1 MSRQLYS
8 GDRIGRGKK
17 GIHVM
22 NKPHKRVTT
31 TYPVAIKHGQGRV
44 HVPDPIPW
52 HVHNEHVQCPEC
64 DIIFILTGG
73 FPKVQFL
80 ETLRKQHQDKE
91 LLPDFIP
98 SAPEWTQ
105 VSDCD

>member
-1 MSRQLYS
+1 
-8 GDRIGRGKK
+8 
-17 GIHVM
+17 M

-52 HVHNEHVQCPEC
+52 HVRCEHVKCPEC
-64 DIIFILTGG
+64 DTIYILTEG
-73 FPKVQFL
+73 FPRVQFL
-80 ETLRKQHQDKE
+80 ETLRKQHESKQE
-91 LLPDFIP
+91 HPDFIP

-105 VSDCD
+105 VSDCPCGW